1 MALWMNIPLV
11 LILMCL
17 LSSAICSI
25 LPGKAARIWMLS
37 AISVQ
42 VALSLTL
49 LLSLISYGGSFV
61 YKLSEVGAPYGNE
74 LSASVLEAMVGLT
87 FTSIMLL
94 SVLGGWRKIRA
105 DVHPRRMSLYCVM
118 VMLLL
123 AALNALTYTNDLFTG
138 YVFIEIATISACA
151 LILVNNKGRSL
162 FAATRYMLMNLLGS
176 GLFLLGLIL
185 LYCLTGQLLFPQLK
199 QAVAQLR
206 GENLYI
212 VPLYLSLLLMALGI
226 GIKSALYPFHT
237 WLPNAYANATPASS
251 AMLSSLISK
260 AYIVLLIKIVFKAAG
275 PDAFLAGGVDDVLF
289 VFSLIGI
296 IMGSVDALREHN
308 LRRMISY
315 SSVAQIGYIFLGV
328 SLGSKA
334 GAAAAVFHIMA
345 HSAAKAMLFL
355 CSDRLVEVSG
365 GSEAYRDLRGSG
377 FRAPLAGLAFM
388 VGAFSI
394 VGVPFLG
401 GFSSKLYLATA
412 SLSLTTWKMLTLLL
426 VLAASTLLNVMYFL
440 RTVLTLYRKGERF
453 PLTPVDKRP
462 HPTFAI
468 SMAAFIALNLLLG
481 VAAYPIMT
489 LITQGFQMIS

>member
-94 SVLGGWRKIRA
+94 SVLGGWRKIKA

-315 SSVAQIGYIFLGV
+315 SSVA
-328 SLGSKA
+328 
-334 GAAAAVFHIMA
+334 HIMA

-453 PLTPVDKRP
+453 PLKPVDKRP